1 MTLRAEELQKHNTST
16 LMEQKQREPQH
27 KAVLLS
33 QPFSTFSNSA
43 VHISTVQK
51 YISKEPSN
59 NYHKKFF
66 LRIHDTSTNATL
78 EVHTP

>member
-1 MTLRAEELQKHNTST
+1 MTLRTEELQKHNTSM
-16 LMEQKQREPQH
+16 LMKQKQREAQY
-27 KAVLLS
+27 KAVVLS
-33 QPFSTFSNSA
+33 QPLSTFSNSA

-51 YISKEPSN
+51 YINKEPSN

-66 LRIHDTSTNATL
+66 LKIRDTSTNAAL